1 MSRQLNKDSNYQDR
15 LLKLIPAEFIGL
27 YVAVSQLVAD
37 EPSLR
42 QPVLVCVIV
51 AFVILIPVYLYFV
64 QGIRGAGQLLVTSA
78 SFLVWTYSLG
88 DAFQPGPW
96 IQSNLF
102 LPAIGSIAIV
112 LWTGLIPLF
121 FSYDSASEPQT
132 S

>member
-1 MSRQLNKDSNYQDR
+1 MSRQLNRDSNYQDR

-27 YVAVSQLVAD
+27 YVAVSQLVAN

-42 QPVLVCVIV
+42 QPVLICIV
-51 AFVILIPVYLYFV
+51 VGFVVLIPVYLYFV
-64 QGIRGAGQLLVTSA
+64 QGIRRAGQLLVTSA
-78 SFLVWTYSLG
+78 SFLVWAYSLG

-102 LPAIGSIAIV
+102 VPVIGSIAIV
-112 LWTGLIPLF
+112 LWTGLMPLF
-121 FSYDSASEPQT
+121 FAFDPAQEPQT